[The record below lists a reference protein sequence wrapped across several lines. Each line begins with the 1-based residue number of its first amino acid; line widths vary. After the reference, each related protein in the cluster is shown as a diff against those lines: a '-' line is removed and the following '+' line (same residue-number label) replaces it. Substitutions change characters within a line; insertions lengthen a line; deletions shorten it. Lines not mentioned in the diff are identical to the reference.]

1 MSRRFFGCSARIA
14 LAGVCAALS
23 FAGPA
28 HAADYP
34 SRPIKLVVP
43 FAAGGSTDIVAR
55 LVAEYAGRDLKQT
68 IVVENKAGAGG
79 SLGMEQVARSTADG
93 YTIGMATMSTHGSN
107 PAVYRKMNYD
117 PLKDFEP
124 VANVLAVPSIFAI
137 NPQVPAKNM
146 AEFVALAKGQADK
159 YSFASPGVGSLGHV
173 NIENFMM
180 LAGIKLLH
188 VPYRGA
194 GPALNDV
201 MGGQVDAITDNLSS
215 TLPQVLGGKLR
226 PLAVL
231 GAERSPLL
239 PDVPTYIEL
248 GYPDMG
254 TGGWYGLVAPA
265 RTPQPVLDTLNRA
278 VAGIMADPQVQR
290 AVTDLALEPVYLDGA
305 AFTARM
311 RQELQTFGEVGRR
324 ANIKLD

>member
-28 HAADYP
+28 QAADYP

-124 VANVLAVPSIFAI
+124 VATVLAVPKHLRDQSAD
-137 NPQVPAKNM
+137 PGQEHGRVRRPGQGPG
-146 AEFVALAKGQADK
+146 GQAHRCT
-159 YSFASPGVGSLGHV
+159 AWRG
-173 NIENFMM
+173 
-180 LAGIKLLH
+180 LAGPREHRELH
-188 VPYRGA
+188 DA
-194 GPALNDV
+194 GRHQA
-201 MGGQVDAITDNLSS
+201 A
-215 TLPQVLGGKLR
+215 
-226 PLAVL
+226 A
-231 GAERSPLL
+231 
-239 PDVPTYIEL
+239 
-248 GYPDMG
+248 
-254 TGGWYGLVAPA
+254 
-265 RTPQPVLDTLNRA
+265 RA
-278 VAGIMADPQVQR
+278 VRRRGP
-290 AVTDLALEPVYLDGA
+290 GA
-305 AFTARM
+305 
-311 RQELQTFGEVGRR
+311 Q
-324 ANIKLD
+324 

>member
-28 HAADYP
+28 QAADYP

-137 NPQVPAKNM
+137 NPQIPARNM

-239 PDVPTYIEL
+239 PDEPT
-248 GYPDMG
+248 
-254 TGGWYGLVAPA
+254 
-265 RTPQPVLDTLNRA
+265 
-278 VAGIMADPQVQR
+278 
-290 AVTDLALEPVYLDGA
+290 
-305 AFTARM
+305 
-311 RQELQTFGEVGRR
+311 
-324 ANIKLD
+324 

>member
-23 FAGPA
+23 FTGAA
-28 HAADYP
+28 HAADYL

-137 NPQVPAKNM
+137 NPRIPARNM
-146 AEFVALAKGQADK
+146 AEFVALAKGRPT
-159 YSFASPGVGSLGHV
+159 STASP
-173 NIENFMM
+173 
-180 LAGIKLLH
+180 
-188 VPYRGA
+188 
-194 GPALNDV
+194 
-201 MGGQVDAITDNLSS
+201 
-215 TLPQVLGGKLR
+215 
-226 PLAVL
+226 
-231 GAERSPLL
+231 
-239 PDVPTYIEL
+239 
-248 GYPDMG
+248 
-254 TGGWYGLVAPA
+254 
-265 RTPQPVLDTLNRA
+265 
-278 VAGIMADPQVQR
+278 
-290 AVTDLALEPVYLDGA
+290 
-305 AFTARM
+305 
-311 RQELQTFGEVGRR
+311 RR
-324 ANIKLD
+324 AWARWAT